1 MIRLIFLF
9 SIAPFCVFG
18 QKQIISFGARADS
31 NGAVFII
38 QQVVR
43 ISGDTTH
50 TTANSIKFETASD
63 ALPMVLRIREGVT
76 ADSISISFASSENRR
91 HAMELNL
98 IISALNKI
106 SNRVREKNVE
116 EPIEEEILRLREENI
131 RLKKKRN

>member
-31 NGAVFII
+31 TGAVLII
-38 QQVVR
+38 QQVVS

-50 TTANSIKFETASD
+50 TTAIKFKTASD

-98 IISALNKI
+98 IISALDKI
-106 SNRVREKNVE
+106 SNIVREQNVKE
-116 EPIEEEILRLREENI
+116 TIEEEIRRLREENI
-131 RLKKKRN
+131 RLKEQRN